1 MQALWIAVLSLAI
14 DDALN
19 RSSFNAVDYRRDGD
33 PRPAAWRWFE
43 QGGPDFETVAAL
55 AGIDDA
61 DGLRHAVLNTPDQI
75 GELNLG
81 MGRSKRRTSRTEKA
95 A

>member
-1 MQALWIAVLSLAI
+1 MQALWVAVLALAI
-14 DDALN
+14 DDALG

-33 PRPAAWRWFE
+33 PRPSARRWFE
-43 QGGPDFETVAAL
+43 QAGPDFEAVAAL

-61 DGLRHAVLNTPDQI
+61 DALRHAVLTGRV
-75 GELNLG
+75 GELNLATDRLESQTPKVQ
-81 MGRSKRRTSRTEKA
+81 GRA